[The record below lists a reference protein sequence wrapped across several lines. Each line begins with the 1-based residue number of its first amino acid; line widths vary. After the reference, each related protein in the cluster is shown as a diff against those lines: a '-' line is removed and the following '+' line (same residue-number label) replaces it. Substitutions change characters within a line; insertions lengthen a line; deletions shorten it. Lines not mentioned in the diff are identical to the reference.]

1 MKHLL
6 GARHWAKS
14 QEHEDEPW
22 IGGRWGGSDLKGSV
36 LTVHMGRKFGSRG
49 WSRALGKGVMVAWL
63 GGQLGLW
70 TLRVWFPVLRGKVSS

>member
-22 IGGRWGGSDLKGSV
+22 VGGWWGGSE
-36 LTVHMGRKFGSRG
+36 LT
-49 WSRALGKGVMVAWL
+49 
-63 GGQLGLW
+63 
-70 TLRVWFPVLRGKVSS
+70 